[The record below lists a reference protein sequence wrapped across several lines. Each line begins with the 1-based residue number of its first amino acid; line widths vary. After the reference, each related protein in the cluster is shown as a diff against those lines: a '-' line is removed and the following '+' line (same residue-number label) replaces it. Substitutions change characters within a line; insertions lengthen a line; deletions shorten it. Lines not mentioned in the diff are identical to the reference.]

1 MLTRADLARTR
12 QGCSLPVAC
21 KTRSRARASAY
32 GVVGGHSRCAMAS
45 PIGSADHAVSSR
57 ASERIPIRLGSQMT
71 KKPTGA
77 AAGDSEAMRIYERME
92 EERLRKIHAKAEANR
107 PKKVTLP
114 KLKFL
119 DEK

>member
-1 MLTRADLARTR
+1 
-12 QGCSLPVAC
+12 
-21 KTRSRARASAY
+21 
-32 GVVGGHSRCAMAS
+32 
-45 PIGSADHAVSSR
+45 
-57 ASERIPIRLGSQMT
+57 MT

-77 AAGDSEAMRIYERME
+77 AAGNSEAMRIYERMQ
-92 EERLRKIHAKAEANR
+92 EERQRKLHAKAEASK

>member
-1 MLTRADLARTR
+1 
-12 QGCSLPVAC
+12 
-21 KTRSRARASAY
+21 
-32 GVVGGHSRCAMAS
+32 
-45 PIGSADHAVSSR
+45 
-57 ASERIPIRLGSQMT
+57 MT

-77 AAGDSEAMRIYERME
+77 AAGNSEARRIYERME
-92 EERLRKIHAKAEANR
+92 EERLRKIQAKAEANK